1 MGSGRTLNK
10 ISQVRPIKGD
20 RERRRRQKV
29 QVKRLIAFGMK
40 PEDVAKLN
48 PRQVTNLLKRPAKL
62 KAKYAKK
69 K

>member
-10 ISQVRPIKGD
+10 ISQVRPIKSD

-40 PEDVAKLN
+40 AEEITKLN
-48 PRQVTNLLKRPAKL
+48 PREVTELLKRPAKL

-69 K
+69 